1 MTLVAS
7 FGEAGARP
15 KEDVRSIPSILV
27 VDDDKDTCDLI
38 TTAIGSRSLFVSA
51 LQDPREA
58 LERLDTEDHQVLL
71 VDINMEGMSGLEL
84 CRAALRKRPDLM
96 VIVMTGFGSVEHAVE
111 AMRAGA
117 HDFVTKPAPMDA
129 LRMTVERALRHRA
142 MRDELQRLR
151 LRVGQRE
158 LPNVIGN
165 SPEIRRLA
173 ELVNRV
179 AATDSSIL
187 ITGES
192 GTGKEL
198 VARALHEA
206 SGRNGPFLAINCAAL
221 PDSLLESELFGYMR
235 GAFTDA
241 RTNRAGLFVEAEGG
255 TLVLDEIGETSLSMQ
270 AKLLRVLQE
279 RRVRPLGSSSEVAYD
294 ARIVTATNRDLE
306 QLVHQGT
313 FREDLFYRVNV
324 LHLEVPALRDRTG
337 DILLLA
343 QFFLE
348 RAAQRTGKP
357 VTKFGSD
364 VAELLLGY
372 SWPGNV
378 RELENAIERAV
389 ALARFDT
396 VTVDDLPPKI
406 CEEQPVAQALAGEHD
421 GELVPM
427 HVVEERYVRKV
438 LQVLNGNKTKAA
450 KALGVD
456 RRTLYRML
464 ERLDGTAPAD
474 GQPRS

>member
-1 MTLVAS
+1 
-7 FGEAGARP
+7 
-15 KEDVRSIPSILV
+15 
-27 VDDDKDTCDLI
+27 
-38 TTAIGSRSLFVSA
+38 
-51 LQDPREA
+51 
-58 LERLDTEDHQVLL
+58 
-71 VDINMEGMSGLEL
+71 
-84 CRAALRKRPDLM
+84 
-96 VIVMTGFGSVEHAVE
+96 
-111 AMRAGA
+111 
-117 HDFVTKPAPMDA
+117 
-129 LRMTVERALRHRA
+129 
-142 MRDELQRLR
+142 
-151 LRVGQRE
+151 
-158 LPNVIGN
+158 
-165 SPEIRRLA
+165 
-173 ELVNRV
+173 
-179 AATDSSIL
+179 
-187 ITGES
+187 
-192 GTGKEL
+192 
-198 VARALHEA
+198 
-206 SGRNGPFLAINCAAL
+206 
-221 PDSLLESELFGYMR
+221 MR

-255 TLVLDEIGETSLSMQ
+255 TLFLDEIGETSLSMQ